1 MILSP
6 KQIEWINNEKRHY
19 IELIEAKKKSEVYA
33 GIGNDRIQLQALQ
46 LIIDLHNIEINKDKP
61 K

>member
-6 KQIEWINNEKRHY
+6 KQIEWINNEKRVY
-19 IELIEAKKKSEVYA
+19 TELIAAKEKSEVFS
-33 GIGNDRIQLQALQ
+33 GLGNDRIYLQALQ
-46 LIIDLHNIEINKDKP
+46 LIINLHNIEINKDKP